1 MALPSTTRQLVFH
14 LPAVLAAI
22 ALMIF
27 PIQMLFF
34 VLDKVIHRFSFFVI
48 FVFELVFY
56 TLFWF
61 TTLLPLKFV
70 LW

>member
-1 MALPSTTRQLVFH
+1 VTSPRLLALPSTTRQLVFH

-34 VLDKVIHRFSFFVI
+34 VLDKVIHRFSF
-48 FVFELVFY
+48 L
-56 TLFWF
+56 
-61 TTLLPLKFV
+61 
-70 LW
+70 